1 MGLTHGLTSGL
12 TVGLTIGLTG
22 GIGSGKSVVARF
34 LNECG
39 AAIVDT
45 DAIAHSLTAP
55 HGAAIPAI
63 AAAFGPEMIGADG
76 ALDRARMREL
86 VFRDGTA
93 KQRLEAILHPMI
105 REACEHEAVLN
116 ATAPMIV
123 FDVPLLVESGGAWRE
138 RVDIVL
144 VVDCSEATQVER
156 VMQRSG
162 WTREMVEAVIAR
174 QATRDARR
182 AVADH
187 VLLND
192 GISLEKLREEV
203 RGLVT
208 LWNNRPSAAS

>member
-1 MGLTHGLTSGL
+1 MHGPH
-12 TVGLTIGLTG
+12 GLTIGLTG

-34 LNECG
+34 LAECG

-55 HGAAIPAI
+55 HGAALPAI
-63 AAAFGPEMIGADG
+63 KVAFGPQMIDAHG

-86 VFRDGTA
+86 VFHDANA

-105 REACEHEAVLN
+105 REACEHEAIMS

-123 FDVPLLVESGGAWRE
+123 FDVPLLVESGGGWRE
-138 RVDIVL
+138 RVDRIL
-144 VVDCSEATQVER
+144 VVDCSEATQIER

-174 QATRDARR
+174 QASRAERR
-182 AVADH
+182 AAADH
-187 VLLND
+187 ILLND
-192 GISLEKLREEV
+192 GISLEKLHEEV
-203 RGLVT
+203 RSLVT
-208 LWNNRPSAAS
+208 LWNNRPSDDKD